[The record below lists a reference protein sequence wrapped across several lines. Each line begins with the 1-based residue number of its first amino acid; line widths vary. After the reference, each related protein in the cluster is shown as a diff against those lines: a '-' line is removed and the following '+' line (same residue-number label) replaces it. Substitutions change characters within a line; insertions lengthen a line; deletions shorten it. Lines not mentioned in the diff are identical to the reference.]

1 MRTTE
6 VAMIGILAALYAVI
20 GRLTDLGIVAPVVG
34 VVAFWPAAVIPAI
47 FAVLYGPWTAGIGAG
62 IGIFIRDMLFHGNAL
77 LSLTVGVPANFF
89 CFFIIGYL
97 AQRQLDW
104 RKITL
109 GWVMGVIILGLGI
122 GASTVLLPSETSA
135 FTGISALDSFILFF
149 GVSAGSLIIIVA
161 LARFWPE
168 WKNYGVA
175 SVIGLGVGSTII
187 GIFLWVY
194 NQFLP
199 LPGLPEDVHLL
210 PYAILLYLV
219 WTFATEIPFI
229 MMVGPPVLKACFKAF
244 PNLVPKGMRRLTS
257 VEKG

>member
-1 MRTTE
+1 
-6 VAMIGILAALYAVI
+6 MIGILAALYAVV
-20 GRLTDLGIVAPVVG
+20 GRLTDLNIVAPIVG

-47 FAVLYGPWTAGIGAG
+47 FAVLYGPWTAGLGAG

-89 CFFIIGYL
+89 GFFIIGYL

-109 GWVMGVIILGLGI
+109 GWVIGVIILGLGV

-135 FTGISALDSFILFF
+135 FTQLSALDSLILFF
-149 GVSAGSLIIIVA
+149 GVSAGSLIIIIAVT
-161 LARFWPE
+161 RIWPE

-175 SVIGLGVGSTII
+175 SVIGLGAGSTII
-187 GIFLWVY
+187 GVFLWVY

-199 LPGLPEDVHLL
+199 LPGFPEGFHLPA
-210 PYAILLYLV
+210 YAILLYVV
-219 WTFATEIPFI
+219 WTFTTEIPFI
-229 MMVGPPVLKACFKAF
+229 MIVGPPVLKACFKAF
-244 PNLVPKGMRRLTS
+244 PNLIPQGMRRLTS
-257 VEKG
+257 GEKG